1 MHNKKEVS
9 RQIYRMLIP
18 MILENVLTTS
28 ASLVTTAMVGR
39 LTALEISA
47 QGVGGRI
54 TNTYLSLFKGLAI
67 GVTVVAALYF
77 GEGRRDKCRRT
88 VEQAFATAVPLGLM
102 ITGLVAVFPRWF
114 IRLFTSDADIMS
126 YAVGYLQILAV
137 GLPFVAITCF
147 VTAAF
152 QSQGNTKTPMMIA
165 GIVNVVNI
173 VLGWLLI
180 FGNLGLPSM
189 GLTGAGIALV
199 SAQIVGALIGLLLLY
214 HKRIGLFHGAEHGK
228 RFFALEGVYLKDIYT
243 TGLPA
248 SCENLLWQ
256 FATIII
262 SRVILSYG
270 TNSYAAYQLGLQ
282 AEGVCDMLS
291 VGFITASTT
300 LAARAIGQRD
310 DALYKMYF
318 KQLIRISMTIS
329 IFTCAVLFFCPR
341 FLMGLLTDKQ
351 DLIEIGMK
359 YVFIMGF
366 AQIPQNWSKIFN
378 GTIRA
383 AGHKYTPMII
393 SFTGIWLVRVVLCC
407 LSSWVFHWDIIALWW
422 AIALDQIVR
431 IAFSAIFFWKKRVY
445 HTVQTLPPLH
455 EEKAPAQA

>member
-152 QSQGNTKTPMMIA
+152 
-165 GIVNVVNI
+165 
-173 VLGWLLI
+173 LI
-180 FGNLGLPSM
+180 SGQHQNSHDDCRNC
-189 GLTGAGIALV
+189 
-199 SAQIVGALIGLLLLY
+199 QCCQY
-214 HKRIGLFHGAEHGK
+214 RIGLAFDLRQSGTALHGTD
-228 RFFALEGVYLKDIYT
+228 RSRYR
-243 TGLPA
+243 TG
-248 SCENLLWQ
+248 
-256 FATIII
+256 
-262 SRVILSYG
+262 
-270 TNSYAAYQLGLQ
+270 
-282 AEGVCDMLS
+282 
-291 VGFITASTT
+291 
-300 LAARAIGQRD
+300 
-310 DALYKMYF
+310 
-318 KQLIRISMTIS
+318 
-329 IFTCAVLFFCPR
+329 
-341 FLMGLLTDKQ
+341 
-351 DLIEIGMK
+351 
-359 YVFIMGF
+359 
-366 AQIPQNWSKIFN
+366 
-378 GTIRA
+378 
-383 AGHKYTPMII
+383 
-393 SFTGIWLVRVVLCC
+393 
-407 LSSWVFHWDIIALWW
+407 
-422 AIALDQIVR
+422 
-431 IAFSAIFFWKKRVY
+431 
-445 HTVQTLPPLH
+445 
-455 EEKAPAQA
+455 

>member
-152 QSQGNTKTPMMIA
+152 QSQG
-165 GIVNVVNI
+165 
-173 VLGWLLI
+173 
-180 FGNLGLPSM
+180 
-189 GLTGAGIALV
+189 
-199 SAQIVGALIGLLLLY
+199 
-214 HKRIGLFHGAEHGK
+214 
-228 RFFALEGVYLKDIYT
+228 
-243 TGLPA
+243 
-248 SCENLLWQ
+248 
-256 FATIII
+256 
-262 SRVILSYG
+262 
-270 TNSYAAYQLGLQ
+270 
-282 AEGVCDMLS
+282 
-291 VGFITASTT
+291 
-300 LAARAIGQRD
+300 
-310 DALYKMYF
+310 
-318 KQLIRISMTIS
+318 
-329 IFTCAVLFFCPR
+329 
-341 FLMGLLTDKQ
+341 
-351 DLIEIGMK
+351 
-359 YVFIMGF
+359 
-366 AQIPQNWSKIFN
+366 
-378 GTIRA
+378 
-383 AGHKYTPMII
+383 
-393 SFTGIWLVRVVLCC
+393 
-407 LSSWVFHWDIIALWW
+407 
-422 AIALDQIVR
+422 
-431 IAFSAIFFWKKRVY
+431 
-445 HTVQTLPPLH
+445 
-455 EEKAPAQA
+455 